1 MKMVHGFELQQDLQ
15 SWPLFTRDGIEYY
28 LVGSVEADR
37 YLVVDEARYPI
48 VIQIL
53 ELLREGVS
61 VQEIEARLAEDNIQ
75 TNVEKFVELGVRK
88 YFWLFGYRFAL
99 HGCVP
104 CSVELCA
111 SKIYGT
117 GWAFCTTLHECTIAS
132 SFVYEYLVV
141 CLTHA

>member
-61 VQEIEARLAEDNIQ
+61 VQQGSPKRMEKRRRTHFIHTCIFSLGRL
-75 TNVEKFVELGVRK
+75 F
-88 YFWLFGYRFAL
+88 LF
-99 HGCVP
+99 HSP
-104 CSVELCA
+104 P
-111 SKIYGT
+111 
-117 GWAFCTTLHECTIAS
+117 
-132 SFVYEYLVV
+132 
-141 CLTHA
+141 